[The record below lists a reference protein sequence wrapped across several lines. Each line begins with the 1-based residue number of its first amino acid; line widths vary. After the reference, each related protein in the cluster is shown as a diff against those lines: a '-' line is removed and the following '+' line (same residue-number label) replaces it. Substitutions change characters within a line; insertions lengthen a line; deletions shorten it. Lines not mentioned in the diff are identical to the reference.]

1 MFKESI
7 NKYKIIVALL
17 ISINLV
23 IFIFVLQGDN
33 YLLISFLVAFLSI
46 VPFFY
51 KYEKR
56 KPEAREIIVVA
67 VLISIAVLSRV
78 MFAFTPAFKP
88 TIAIIIIAGAAFGKE
103 SGFLTGSLT
112 ALISNM
118 FFGQGP
124 WVVYQVVLWGLIGY
138 FSGVFN
144 KNGLIDN
151 NKYFRFS
158 FALIAGITFSFLID
172 LLTTISSGYTN
183 TKFLTFLIPALPFMA
198 YYAFSNIV
206 FLYFLYDPMMKKLNR
221 VKLKYGLIDEKHRF

>member
-1 MFKESI
+1 MPSPI
-7 NKYKIIVALL
+7 KIKAVDSAIL
-17 ISINLV
+17 
-23 IFIFVLQGDN
+23 
-33 YLLISFLVAFLSI
+33 YH
-46 VPFFY
+46 

-124 WVVYQVVLWGLIGY
+124 WVVYQVILWGLIGY
-138 FSGVFN
+138 FSGIFN
-144 KNGLIDN
+144 KN
-151 NKYFRFS
+151 
-158 FALIAGITFSFLID
+158 
-172 LLTTISSGYTN
+172 
-183 TKFLTFLIPALPFMA
+183 
-198 YYAFSNIV
+198 
-206 FLYFLYDPMMKKLNR
+206 
-221 VKLKYGLIDEKHRF
+221 